1 MCFGR
6 QIKPNP
12 NEFFS
17 FQDLRN
23 EQCAYDQD
31 GDESVGSRHDAQ
43 VGMQGERYGA
53 VVVGVSTGSRV
64 SKTGATVQN
73 RNNSKKNDFC
83 IFGFKNIKYKKSD
96 PVYRPGPDRKRKKKS
111 ENRWFRPVFETLTGS
126 VACHLFH
133 FCKLGRRCCE

>member
-1 MCFGR
+1 MSFGR

-53 VVVGVSTGSRV
+53 VVVGACVDEMCGVPPFS
-64 SKTGATVQN
+64 
-73 RNNSKKNDFC
+73 F
-83 IFGFKNIKYKKSD
+83 
-96 PVYRPGPDRKRKKKS
+96 
-111 ENRWFRPVFETLTGS
+111 LS
-126 VACHLFH
+126 VGTSL
-133 FCKLGRRCCE
+133 L